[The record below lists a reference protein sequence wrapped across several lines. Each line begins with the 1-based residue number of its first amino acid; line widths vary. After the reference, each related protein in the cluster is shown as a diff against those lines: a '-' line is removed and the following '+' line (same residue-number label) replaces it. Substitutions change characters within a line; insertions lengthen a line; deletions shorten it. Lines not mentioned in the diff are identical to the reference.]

1 MKRVVVLAVLISFT
15 VVPVA
20 YAQERTFTPKASFT
34 FLPVGTPDATPAPAP
49 GPPSPERPRL
59 MGKASIERAATA
71 ARDVAVP
78 PVPRRSVITKGWFWG
93 LVAGAVLV
101 ILLWSAGGDD

>member
-1 MKRVVVLAVLISFT
+1 MKRAVVLAVLISLT

-34 FLPVGTPDATPAPAP
+34 FLPVGTPDATPAP

-59 MGKASIERAATA
+59 TGKASIERAATA
-71 ARDVAVP
+71 ARDVTVA
-78 PVPRRSVITKGWFWG
+78 PVPRRSVVTKGWFWG